1 MQTRILLTGLVTVT
15 ALALAACGG
24 TVPESQ
30 GPAVEPPPATT
41 SPPAEPPPA
50 TTEPEPGFEHPAEP
64 DAVVVDLSTGA
75 GFVPVEV
82 AIDSRPEFRLY
93 GDGTVL
99 ARPENETFPSPPALV
114 RYRLTPEGIQT
125 VLAAADAAGLL
136 GEMPDYGE
144 PGVTDLGTTV
154 LTVNVDGSSYSHP
167 AYALGFEDSLLTAEQ
182 TDARRRL
189 AGFSDYVR
197 NLPVNAPDA
206 LAEQPAPY
214 EPAAAD
220 VYVFEREAEP
230 GLDAPKWP
238 YERPPTDW
246 PPASSDSAF
255 GGACL
260 TITGA
265 ELAPYLEPPAGEE
278 WTALYTAGKKDDG
291 TPRFWS
297 IGIDLVLP
305 GETGCTS

>member
-1 MQTRILLTGLVTVT
+1 MQTRLILIGLVTAG

-30 GPAVEPPPATT
+30 GPAAEPPATT

-50 TTEPEPGFEHPAEP
+50 TTSEPGFEHPTEP
-64 DAVVVDLSTGA
+64 DAVVVDLTTGG

-82 AIDSRPEFRLY
+82 AIDNRPEFRLY
-93 GDGTVL
+93 GDGIVL

-136 GEMPDYGE
+136 EEGPDYGE
-144 PGVTDLGTTV
+144 PGVTDVGTTV
-154 LTVNVDGSSYSHP
+154 LTVAVDGSSYSHA
-167 AYALGFEDSLLTAEQ
+167 AYALGFEDAPGLTAEQ
-182 TDARRRL
+182 IEAREQFAAFADYLRRL
-189 AGFSDYVR
+189 
-197 NLPVNAPDA
+197 PTHAPDA
-206 LAEQPAPY
+206 LAEEPAPY

-230 GLDAPKWP
+230 GLDAAPWP

-246 PPASSDSAF
+246 PPAASDSAF
-255 GGACL
+255 GGSCL
-260 TITGA
+260 TISGA
-265 ELAPYLEPPAGEE
+265 ELAQYLEPAEGEE
-278 WTALYTAGKKDDG
+278 WTVLYRHGRKDG
-291 TPRFWS
+291 APRFWS

-305 GETGCTS
+305 GETGCTA